1 MSLSRIG
8 RRTFLQSAGAALS
21 LPWMESVPTFAQ
33 EQAPP
38 QRMVAICSDMGMIP
52 EFFFPKQ
59 AGRDYQLSPHLL
71 PLSDLKNDFTV
82 FSGVSHPEVDG
93 GHQTDVAFLT
103 AAPHPVRAGFRNTI
117 SIDQYAAARIGHE
130 TRCPS
135 LNLRVGPGD
144 GSISFT
150 SDGVRN
156 PAEMYPSEV
165 FKQLFVQGSSREV
178 RRQVQ
183 RLREGQSVMD
193 SFANRIQSMRGYVS
207 SRDQRRLEQFC
218 TSVRE
223 TERRLMVS
231 EAWEKKPKPQVDAE
245 VPEDFDQPGQL
256 IKRSQAMYD
265 LAKLAI
271 ETDSTR
277 IVTIFVTQLHS
288 PRVDLPQVTLP
299 HHALTHQ
306 TTLPESR
313 TQLQRIERAQ
323 MKVLGDFLSG
333 LKSADEGGQ
342 SLLDR
347 TCVLYGSNLSNAN
360 RHDNTNLPVL
370 LAGGGFQHG
379 QHLAFDEQNNVPLS
393 NVFVSM
399 LNQIGIPTESFASST
414 GPMPGLERV
423 A

>member
-1 MSLSRIG
+1 MG
-8 RRTFLQSAGAALS
+8 
-21 LPWMESVPTFAQ
+21 LPWMESVPAFAR
-33 EQAPP
+33 EQAAP
-38 QRMVAICSDMGMIP
+38 QRMVAICTDMGMIP
-52 EFFFPKQ
+52 EFFFPKGE
-59 AGRDYQLSPHLL
+59 GRHYQLSPHLQ
-71 PLSDLKNDFTV
+71 PLKDLRNDFTV

-117 SIDQYAAARIGHE
+117 SIDQYAAARIGHQ

-135 LNLRVGPGD
+135 LNLRVGSGD

-150 SDGVRN
+150 FDGVRN
-156 PAEMYPSEV
+156 PAEMRPSEI
-165 FKQLFVQGSSREV
+165 FKQLFVQGSAQEV

-193 SFANRIQSMRGYVS
+193 SFANRIKSMRGYVS
-207 SRDQRRLEQFC
+207 SRDQRRLEQYC

-223 TERRLMVS
+223 TERRLMIS
-231 EAWEKKPKPQVDAE
+231 EEWEKKPKPQVDAE
-245 VPEDFDQPGQL
+245 VPQDFDQPGQL
-256 IKRSQAMYD
+256 INRSRSMYD

-313 TQLQRIERAQ
+313 AQLQRIERAQ
-323 MKVLGDFLSG
+323 MKVFGEFLSS
-333 LKSADEGGQ
+333 LKSANEGGQ

-347 TCVLYGSNLSNAN
+347 TSVLYGSNLSNAN
-360 RHDNTNLPVL
+360 RHDNTNLPLL

-379 QHLAFDEQNNVPLS
+379 QHLVFDEQNNMPLS
-393 NVFVSM
+393 NLFVGM
-399 LNQIGIPTESFASST
+399 LNQLGIQTESFGSST
-414 GPMPGLERV
+414 GEMPGLQRV

>member
-1 MSLSRIG
+1 
-8 RRTFLQSAGAALS
+8 
-21 LPWMESVPTFAQ
+21 MESVPAFAR
-33 EQAPP
+33 EQAAP
-38 QRMVAICSDMGMIP
+38 QRMVAICTDMGMIP
-52 EFFFPKQ
+52 EFFFPKGE
-59 AGRDYQLSPHLL
+59 GRHYQLSPHLQ
-71 PLSDLKNDFTV
+71 PLKDLRNDFTV

-117 SIDQYAAARIGHE
+117 SIDQYAAARIGHQ

-135 LNLRVGPGD
+135 LNLRVGSGD

-150 SDGVRN
+150 FDGVRN
-156 PAEMYPSEV
+156 PAEMRPSEI
-165 FKQLFVQGSSREV
+165 FKQLFVQGSAQEV

-193 SFANRIQSMRGYVS
+193 SFANRIKSMRGYVS
-207 SRDQRRLEQFC
+207 SRDQRRLEQYC

-223 TERRLMVS
+223 TERRLMIS
-231 EAWEKKPKPQVDAE
+231 EEWEKKPKPQVDAE
-245 VPEDFDQPGQL
+245 VPQDFDQPGQL
-256 IKRSQAMYD
+256 INRSRSMYD

-313 TQLQRIERAQ
+313 AQLQRIERAQ
-323 MKVLGDFLSG
+323 MKVFGEFLSS
-333 LKSADEGGQ
+333 LKSANEGGQ

-347 TCVLYGSNLSNAN
+347 TSVLYGSNLSNAN
-360 RHDNTNLPVL
+360 RHDNTNLPLL

-379 QHLAFDEQNNVPLS
+379 QHLVFDEQNNMPLS
-393 NVFVSM
+393 NLFVGM
-399 LNQIGIPTESFASST
+399 LNQLGIQTESFGSST
-414 GPMPGLERV
+414 GEMPGLQRV